1 MSDNSGNISSRNKGG
16 DNIMADAE
24 NSERLVNMKKYKVAA
39 LIAGMIVL
47 LLAFFPY
54 TIRNVVSGD
63 SESRK

>member
-1 MSDNSGNISSRNKGG
+1 
-16 DNIMADAE
+16 MADVGKAE
-24 NSERLVNMKKYKVAA
+24 NSERRVSKKKYKVAA